1 MPYKC
6 DFASRLKEM
15 IKKLNI
21 NQQRLSEDTGIDKG
35 LISKY
40 VNGKS
45 IPSVNQVSLL
55 VKPYN
60 VNPVWLMGYDV
71 EFINGD
77 VKPTSL
83 SKINSILST
92 LNEQQHPTP

>member
-1 MPYKC
+1 MPYEC
-6 DFASRLKEM
+6 DFALRLKEM

-21 NQQRLSEDTGIDKG
+21 NQQILSENTGIDKG

-60 VNPVWLMGYDV
+60 VNPVC
-71 EFINGD
+71 
-77 VKPTSL
+77 
-83 SKINSILST
+83 
-92 LNEQQHPTP
+92 